1 MRRAMTTVAMVLA
14 LGLLGAQGACGQ
26 QVDLTPLQ
34 NQIADIQKQV
44 QDLSSRVEKLSMMG
58 GEGGGKMADR
68 MMAMDTKPLEEKISA
83 LEKKVS
89 KLEKD
94 LKALSTKVDR
104 VEKAVKSLAR

>member
-34 NQIADIQKQV
+34 NQIAEIQKQV
-44 QDLSSRVEKLSMMG
+44 QDLSSRVEKLTVVE
-58 GEGGGKMADR
+58 GEGGKKLVAQNGGV
-68 MMAMDTKPLEEKISA
+68 DTRVKTLEEK
-83 LEKKVS
+83 VN
-89 KLEKD
+89 KLEKQVN
-94 LKALSTKVDR
+94 ALSAKLDR

>member
-34 NQIADIQKQV
+34 NQIAEIQKQV
-44 QDLSSRVEKLSMMG
+44 QDLSSRVESMTVVG
-58 GEGGGKMADR
+58 EEGGKKTVIQDGGVAAR
-68 MMAMDTKPLEEKISA
+68 VET
-83 LEKKVS
+83 LEKKV
-89 KLEKD
+89 KALEKQVN
-94 LKALSTKVDR
+94 ALSAKLDR